1 MLQIITEQT
10 LPDNDFL
17 CINDILLDM
26 SNNYAGSNNL
36 EWADRNHSAWQKR
49 FETKHYKNVTIH
61 DYDNTQP
68 ACYLVTLPN
77 TIDRFNI
84 AWVRCL
90 KKETIEILKRN
101 NVPILISQ
109 PLEHTYDYIDVT
121 QNNLNRLSNNMLNL
135 DNVLI
140 QKGLQNN
147 NIIIHGISNI
157 HRQPHQLNN
166 RKIASVFST
175 EFLSQGK
182 YYFEEDRGTFKSLC
196 KFEDHLCTDDKD
208 KKFIFLNRVMRD
220 IRCLTALKLTPY
232 IEQGV
237 FSFLGEEIAH
247 QKLNNNDVKSRL
259 ELVCDVNNVPEEKDK
274 ISTFMRSFPYNIEND
289 DHQNQRLNNIM
300 NDLRKKVYYEI
311 VAETHDMQVFDKDVS
326 ILSEKILWPILNN
339 LPFLV
344 IGHRKNHEF
353 MRLLGFKTFEHL
365 FFNPNDQRFTGTNVK
380 EFLMGLEQGISHY
393 NSANCTRENFLNLEQ
408 DIKHNFNH
416 LVYTDWF
423 EKEKEWLIANQSI

>member
-1 MLQIITEQT
+1 M
-10 LPDNDFL
+10 
-17 CINDILLDM
+17 
-26 SNNYAGSNNL
+26 
-36 EWADRNHSAWQKR
+36 
-49 FETKHYKNVTIH
+49 
-61 DYDNTQP
+61 
-68 ACYLVTLPN
+68 
-77 TIDRFNI
+77 
-84 AWVRCL
+84 
-90 KKETIEILKRN
+90 KRN

-121 QNNLNRLSNNMLNL
+121 QNNLNRLSNTMLNL

-157 HRQPHQLNN
+157 HRKAHQLNN
-166 RKIASVFST
+166 RKITSVFST

-182 YYFEEDRGTFKSLC
+182 HYFEEDRGTFKSFC

-237 FSFLGEEIAH
+237 FSFLGEEFAH
-247 QKLNNNDVKSRL
+247 YKLNNNDVKSRL

-289 DHQNQRLNNIM
+289 DFQPKVKQHNERFK
-300 NDLRKKVYYEI
+300 KKVYYEI

-326 ILSEKILWPILNN
+326 ILMKKYY
-339 LPFLV
+339 
-344 IGHRKNHEF
+344 GH
-353 MRLLGFKTFEHL
+353 FK
-365 FFNPNDQRFTGTNVK
+365 
-380 EFLMGLEQGISHY
+380 
-393 NSANCTRENFLNLEQ
+393 
-408 DIKHNFNH
+408 
-416 LVYTDWF
+416 
-423 EKEKEWLIANQSI
+423 